1 MTARS
6 VTLRRVFLSDAAAYE
21 PLALLRIGTAL
32 IVLAQ
37 AAVLWRYRD
46 LLLGE
51 HGPVPWAVGR
61 LYVDPWLPTLA
72 DLAPWAAAAGIGSD
86 GLVLSVLAVH
96 AAGAVLLLV
105 GLHTRAAAVA
115 TWLTYVPL
123 KLTGFLVTYGIG
135 DMVLMALFYC
145 LFMPVGHAWS
155 LDRRRGRGV
164 PAPGEDAR
172 FSVLVLRVHLS
183 IVYLGA
189 GVSKLVGVHWWSGEA
204 IWRALS
210 LPQFQQFDMSWVAAY
225 PALLQAAALGATV
238 SQLLYPV
245 LVWTRARVA
254 IVVLTE
260 LLHLGI
266 AIFLGLWLF
275 SAMMMVLN
283 AAAFG
288 EAVWKGLRR
297 LAPAR
302 QWAAAARPP

>member
-1 MTARS
+1 MSLRTG
-6 VTLRRVFLSDAAAYE
+6 TLRRVFLSDAAAYE

-37 AAVLWRYRD
+37 ALVLWRYRD

-51 HGPVPWAVGR
+51 HGPVPWALGR
-61 LYVDPWLPTLA
+61 AYVDPWLPTLA
-72 DLAPWAAAAGIGSD
+72 DLAPWAAAAGLGAD
-86 GLVLSVLAVH
+86 GLVVAVLFAH
-96 AAGAVLLLV
+96 AGAAVLLLL
-105 GLHTRAAAVA
+105 GLHTRAAAAA
-115 TWLTYVPL
+115 TWLTYIPL
-123 KLTGFLVTYGIG
+123 KLTGFLLTYGIG
-135 DMVLMALFYC
+135 DMVLIALFYC
-145 LFMPVGHAWS
+145 VVMPVGRAWS
-155 LDRRRGRGV
+155 LDRRRGRGT

-172 FSVLVLRVHLS
+172 FSVLVLRVHMS

-189 GVSKLVGVHWWSGEA
+189 GVSKLAGIQWWSGEA
-204 IWRALS
+204 VWRALS
-210 LPQFQQFDMSWVAAY
+210 LPQFQQFDMSWLAAY
-225 PALLQAAALGATV
+225 PAVMQAAALVATFA
-238 SQLLYPV
+238 QLLYPF

-297 LAPAR
+297 PGPSGR
-302 QWAAAARPP
+302 WAAASQRP